1 MGVSAG
7 AGPGGDGGKHKPGRI
22 LRGGGSELEKRAVPR
37 RGTIKDEEVKAPP
50 PPSAAAAAGA
60 RRGPPEQPKL
70 NTP

>member
-1 MGVSAG
+1 MGVSAV

-22 LRGGGSELEKRAVPR
+22 LRGGGSELERAVPR
-37 RGTIKDEEVKAPP
+37 RGAIKNEEVNAP